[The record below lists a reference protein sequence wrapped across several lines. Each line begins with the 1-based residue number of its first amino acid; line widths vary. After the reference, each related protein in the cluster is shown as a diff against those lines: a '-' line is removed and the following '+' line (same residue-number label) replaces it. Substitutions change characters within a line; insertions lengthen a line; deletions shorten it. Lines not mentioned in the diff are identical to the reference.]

1 VKIFTTIGF
10 LAITAGAMVFLAYF
24 WQGNQMGS
32 LFSPGTLIHVGKTSV
47 IVEIVRTEE
56 ARERGLSGRD
66 ALSPGH
72 GMLFM
77 FESEGLPG
85 IWMKDMKFPID
96 IIWADKDGAI
106 VTIARKVAPES
117 YPAVFT
123 PKSPSLYVLEVP
135 PGFADQYGIAEG
147 DKIVL

>member
-1 VKIFTTIGF
+1 
-10 LAITAGAMVFLAYF
+10 MVFLVYF

-32 LFSPGTLIHVGKTSV
+32 LFNPGTLIHVGKTSV
-47 IVEIVRTEE
+47 IVDVVRTEE

-66 ALSPGH
+66 SLEGGH
-72 GMLFM
+72 GMLFV

-96 IIWADKDGAI
+96 IIWADKSGVI

-117 YPAVFT
+117 YPTVFT
-123 PKSPSLYVLEVP
+123 PKSPALYVLEVP
-135 PGFADQYGIAEG
+135 SGFADQYDIAEG